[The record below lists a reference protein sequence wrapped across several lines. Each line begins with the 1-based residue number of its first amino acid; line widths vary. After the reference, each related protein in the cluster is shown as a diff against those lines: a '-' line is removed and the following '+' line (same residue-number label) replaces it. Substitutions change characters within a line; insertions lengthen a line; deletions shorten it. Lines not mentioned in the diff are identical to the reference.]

1 MKSHRNSAL
10 FFLVVVTLGSLLS
23 QPLMVTAQQQA
34 QSSGATGSP
43 PISEGREYEYS
54 VDPRRG
60 DANEQQII
68 IMMPA
73 VPASRARGLHGSTAL
88 MDAASTGEL
97 KAVEALLAKG
107 ADVNAQDKFGGTA
120 LVYAA
125 REGYT
130 EVVRILIAHGAD
142 VNARDTS
149 GTGLHKAAKNGHL
162 DVVRLLLTHGTEV
175 DAKDYDGQTAL
186 IGAVLRGRTDVA
198 LELLRQGA
206 DPNAKRRGARH
217 VSALETAVMN
227 RDSLAVTALLAKGA
241 DLDQYGASALVLSA
255 KAGLTDIVQIL
266 LDGGVSVDGTDAWGQ
281 TALHRASAA
290 GRTDIVNVM
299 LASGADVDAV
309 DRSGSTSLMMAV
321 AKGQSAVVST
331 LLAHGADVNVK
342 DNSGKTAL
350 SIAAGAG
357 QGRMV
362 EFLLAHGADVNTKDS
377 QGNTP
382 LVYADV
388 GGHSAIV
395 RRLLPTDEPK
405 DRSSVLLVFAREKD
419 GKCEIGLWNPNTAQ
433 AKQLLSLPTCPKD
446 VFVADGKTSIF
457 VPRKGALQEVQ
468 FSPKVRVKTPI
479 PLPKIDPEKLPA
491 HMKKGAKW
499 QSPVA
504 AGYLEGETLGVTIH
518 VPTLGEPHAFLY
530 AWQDGTWVLLDNK
543 YCGRFD
549 SCGFKALNGRRSNNV
564 WNWQQERRVW
574 HPSHASNRY
583 VVNRQMARN
592 ADGSPNS
599 GTLTFDIDGQT
610 SILTF
615 FVEPG
620 PDTGATLTFGI
631 TLQAGSRPLKE
642 LLGQCETSLV
652 GKYLLFDK
660 FWGGLRLIDL
670 ETGDSVLGELKLATW
685 IN

>member
-1 MKSHRNSAL
+1 
-10 FFLVVVTLGSLLS
+10 
-23 QPLMVTAQQQA
+23 MVTAQQQA
-34 QSSGATGSP
+34 QPSGATGNA
-43 PISEGREYEYS
+43 PISGGREYEYS

-60 DANEQQII
+60 DASEQQII

-73 VPASRARGLHGSTAL
+73 IPASRARGLHGSTPL
-88 MDAASTGEL
+88 MDAASAGEL

-142 VNARDTS
+142 VNVRDTS
-149 GTGLHKAAKNGHL
+149 STGLHKAAKNGHL
-162 DVVRLLLTHGTEV
+162 DVVRLLLSHGAEI
-175 DAKDYDGQTAL
+175 DAKDVDGQTAL
-186 IGAVLRGRTDVA
+186 IVAIPRSRTDVV

-290 GRTDIVNVM
+290 GRTDIVNVV

-309 DRSGSTSLMMAV
+309 DRSGSTPLMMAV

-362 EFLLAHGADVNTKDS
+362 ELLLAHGADASSKDNE
-377 QGNTP
+377 GNTP
-382 LVYADV
+382 LVYAEL
-388 GGHSAIV
+388 GGHSAVV
-395 RRLLPTDEPK
+395 RRLLPTDESKGRPAVSLIFVQEGSNQCDVK
-405 DRSSVLLVFAREKD
+405 QFQPDTKTTHILLGLRECPEHLFVSERSDVVTIIAGGMLHQ
-419 GKCEIGLWNPNTAQ
+419 I
-433 AKQLLSLPTCPKD
+433 LLSPKLQKKAPVALPNVKPHKDTLSDPK
-446 VFVADGKTSIF
+446 
-457 VPRKGALQEVQ
+457 
-468 FSPKVRVKTPI
+468 PK
-479 PLPKIDPEKLPA
+479 
-491 HMKKGAKW
+491 
-499 QSPVA
+499 A
-504 AGYLEGETLGVTIH
+504 AGYLDDGRLAIH
-518 VPTLGEPHAFLY
+518 YRSGYRWGPTVEYLY
-530 AWQDGTWVLLDNK
+530 AFDGNTWTRIDTVS
-543 YCGRFD
+543 CGKRRVCRFD
-549 SCGFKALNGRRSNNV
+549 QLDGRSSEDWKKDRRIWHPMLFNNSFVVARDVLQQGQSSGEGRRYLSQAITFNINGSESV
-564 WNWQQERRVW
+564 LTHYSTEGAHSSGLYTFSVSLQTADDKKPTQL
-574 HPSHASNRY
+574 AS
-583 VVNRQMARN
+583 
-592 ADGSPNS
+592 D
-599 GTLTFDIDGQT
+599 
-610 SILTF
+610 
-615 FVEPG
+615 
-620 PDTGATLTFGI
+620 
-631 TLQAGSRPLKE
+631 
-642 LLGQCETSLV
+642 QCETAIAH
-652 GKYLLFDK
+652 KYLLLAIYFT
-660 FWGGLRLIDL
+660 GGLHLIDI
-670 ETGDSVLGELKLATW
+670 ETGERVFAGLKFATW
-685 IN
+685 LH